1 MKREPNFSLLW
12 NVTIQPSRE
21 LDHCLLMKRKMA
33 VLFSA
38 KPGQAGHNKI
48 PSLPP
53 RHFASEANRVI
64 IWKLGLLY
72 DLGL

>member
-1 MKREPNFSLLW
+1 MKREPNFSLLR
-12 NVTIQPSRE
+12 NVTIQSSRE

-38 KPGQAGHNKI
+38 KPGLDITQFS
-48 PSLPP
+48 SLPP
-53 RHFASEANRVI
+53 RHCASEANRDI
-64 IWKLGLLY
+64 TWKLGLLY